1 MCSDFGDGG
10 TGVRPGP
17 LPGHT
22 RAPEP
27 DLHRDPKGKPLP
39 GGTKNAG
46 LLGGGSI
53 LGRSEP
59 IKPSEPGW
67 LHDRA
72 EWWVLDSSDRS
83 TVGGA
88 FAWSRQSNG
97 PWSPAG
103 QALGHGGRR
112 GRPAR
117 PMTATAMRWAS
128 AIERQSSYSVS
139 LWPATGAALRLLAGM
154 KWERAVRGRCGR
166 LGVVDPPQI
175 NSRHPKGAR
184 VSRFRAPRGVE
195 LGIPLPRLEVPAG
208 ERAEETRSTAWI
220 ELTDMARPPRPGV
233 DGRSGN
239 PLIRCDAA
247 GRLGPWAG
255 WLTHRRLRDSSPDSS
270 SGVVVHLRRRR
281 QQQRVQQ
288 GREITTTASA
298 PAAPASSARHC
309 ITTQGYSGLSRHPAA
324 FNQHWPTS
332 QPAVRIDGVAW
343 YTILETTQGC
353 VSAFRS
359 TSTRHPQSGRV
370 TWSFSPRGSTCLSMQ
385 TLVYRNGPITAR
397 SCRALR
403 WRE

>member
-1 MCSDFGDGG
+1 MVAGVRAVCSDFGDGG

-117 PMTATAMRWAS
+117 PDDCNGDALGVRD
-128 AIERQSSYSVS
+128 R
-139 LWPATGAALRLLAGM
+139 AAEFVFGVAVAGYRGGLRLLAGM
-154 KWERAVRGRCGR
+154 KWSGPFVDAVDDSVLSIPRRSIPGIQRA
-166 LGVVDPPQI
+166 
-175 NSRHPKGAR
+175 
-184 VSRFRAPRGVE
+184 RA
-195 LGIPLPRLEVPAG
+195 
-208 ERAEETRSTAWI
+208 
-220 ELTDMARPPRPGV
+220 
-233 DGRSGN
+233 
-239 PLIRCDAA
+239 
-247 GRLGPWAG
+247 
-255 WLTHRRLRDSSPDSS
+255 
-270 SGVVVHLRRRR
+270 
-281 QQQRVQQ
+281 
-288 GREITTTASA
+288 
-298 PAAPASSARHC
+298 
-309 ITTQGYSGLSRHPAA
+309 
-324 FNQHWPTS
+324 
-332 QPAVRIDGVAW
+332 
-343 YTILETTQGC
+343 
-353 VSAFRS
+353 
-359 TSTRHPQSGRV
+359 
-370 TWSFSPRGSTCLSMQ
+370 
-385 TLVYRNGPITAR
+385 
-397 SCRALR
+397 
-403 WRE
+403 